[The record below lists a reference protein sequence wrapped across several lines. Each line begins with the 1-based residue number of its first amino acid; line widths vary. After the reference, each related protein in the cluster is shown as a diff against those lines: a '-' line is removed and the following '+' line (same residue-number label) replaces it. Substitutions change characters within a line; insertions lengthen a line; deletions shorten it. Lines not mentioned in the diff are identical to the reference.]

1 MIPFSQLVKLS
12 VKPFVFEIL
21 DFLEKDSKQRKI
33 EKECLLE
40 QFATAFSDLT
50 EYTFANAL
58 CEHMDISYQHMYSDE
73 VTITFQNTRPEEFFS
88 ELLLTLTRDNE
99 NNLQFNVD
107 YLKLNKNF
115 PDNNI
120 RIHIT
125 YQAEHLAAIT
135 NKNNDIAI
143 SVKDI
148 EIENTYHQI
157 LCHQENNG
165 LFIFRIYSEGETHG
179 MFKAIGKDLKTL
191 DIIAQND
198 KSRVLEYIL
207 DNKQFTPEEGDIL
220 KLAHDIKNLEIK
232 EAYLPEIKG
241 CLIKDKKNQLTK
253 KNVI

>member
-12 VKPFVFEIL
+12 VKPFVFELL

-33 EKECLLE
+33 ENECLLE

-50 EYTFANAL
+50 EYTFANPL

-73 VTITFQNTRPEEFFS
+73 VTITFQNTKPEQFFS
-88 ELLLTLTRDNE
+88 ELLLTLTKDKE

-107 YLKLNKNF
+107 YLKLDKGL

-125 YQAEHLAAIT
+125 YQAEHLAAI
-135 NKNNDIAI
+135 NSKNNDIVI
-143 SVKDI
+143 SAKDT
-148 EIENTYHQI
+148 EVENTYHQI

-165 LFIFRIYSEGETHG
+165 IFIFRIYSEGENHG
-179 MFKAIGKDLKTL
+179 VFKAIGNDLKTL
-191 DIIAQND
+191 NIIAQHD
-198 KSRVLEYIL
+198 KNRVLEYIL
-207 DNKQFTPEEGDIL
+207 DNKKFTVEESDIL
-220 KLAHDIKNLEIK
+220 KLTHDIKKLEIK
-232 EAYLPEIKG
+232 EPYLPEIKT
-241 CLIKDKKNQLTK
+241 CFLKNKNNQLNK